1 MDRILV
7 TGGAGFIGGFVVEQL
22 LSAGKAVRVLD
33 DLSTGSMDTLDGLS
47 GDLEFQRGDIRDEK
61 AVREA
66 VEGVEG
72 IIHLAADISVP
83 DSLIN
88 PLHTYSVNVMGT
100 LTVLEEARRRR
111 VRSCVIAS
119 SAAVYGEPVGSKQ
132 SEDSPTLP
140 LSPYG
145 ASKLECEMLAS
156 LYSRAFGTP
165 TLCLRLFNVYGP
177 RQRHDSPYAAVIP
190 IFLSRMMQ
198 GQPPQVFGDG
208 LQRRDFVFVGDVAR
222 ALIGALERPDLAPAV
237 YNVAS
242 GTSCNLLD
250 LIAEINRS
258 LGTSLQPEFFPERE
272 GDIRESV
279 ADITRARHELGFS
292 PAVSL
297 AEGISR
303 IVRESVMPTEAV
315 GGY

>member
-1 MDRILV
+1 MNRVLV

-33 DLSTGSMDTLDGLS
+33 NLSTGSTDTLDGLV
-47 GDLEFQRGDIRDEK
+47 GDLEFQRGDIRDED
-61 AVREA
+61 AVRVA
-66 VEGVEG
+66 VEGVDG

-83 DSLIN
+83 DSLSN

-100 LTVLEEARRRR
+100 LTVLEEARRAG

-132 SEDSPTLP
+132 SEDSPTNP

-145 ASKLECEMLAS
+145 ASKLACEQLAS
-156 LYSRAFGTP
+156 LYSRTFSVP

-190 IFLSRMMQ
+190 IFLSRMTQ
-198 GQPPQVFGDG
+198 GLPPQVFGDG
-208 LQRRDFVFVGDVAR
+208 HQRRDFVFVGDVAR
-222 ALIGALERPDLAPAV
+222 ALIGALGRPDLAPGV

-242 GTSCNLLD
+242 GMSCSLLD

-258 LGTSLQPEFFPERE
+258 LGTSLQPEFLPERE

-279 ADITRARHELGFS
+279 ADISRARHELGFS

-303 IVRESVMPTEAV
+303 IVHESVVPTEAV
-315 GGY
+315 GG